1 MLPKIITW
9 WNRLHTYLYTI
20 YVAHLHVNNGGYYIY
35 IYIYIGDVYIDIRM
49 KYIYIVTYNHEEL
62 YGEIHL
68 FIIVESICMIM
79 EKYLHICWRHIYI
92 LVIECWTYS
101 VTTFRGI
108 AKPPTYLLYMRELT
122 HNNGSLYIYI
132 LVKNSVYVLRY
143 IYIWGI

>member
-1 MLPKIITW
+1 MKDT
-9 WNRLHTYLYTI
+9 
-20 YVAHLHVNNGGYYIY
+20 
-35 IYIYIGDVYIDIRM
+35 IYIGDVYIDIRM

-101 VTTFRGI
+101 VTTFRGTT
-108 AKPPTYLLYMRELT
+108 KPPTYLLYMRELT
-122 HNNGSLYIYI
+122 HNDGSFYIYI
-132 LVKNSVYVLRY
+132 YIIIRRHIYKYICTVVQASYLYERYVFTC
-143 IYIWGI
+143 IYILLEIWN